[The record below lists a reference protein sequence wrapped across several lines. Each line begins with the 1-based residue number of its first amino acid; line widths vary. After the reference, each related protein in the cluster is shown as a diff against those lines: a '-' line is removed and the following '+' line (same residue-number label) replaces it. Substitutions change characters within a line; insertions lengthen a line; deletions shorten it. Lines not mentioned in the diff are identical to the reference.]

1 MSKNLYFFKL
11 DSKNNQVI
19 DKTET
24 LTEKYIEKISNSWD
38 NIFFSV
44 KPNLV
49 SIQSSLE
56 RNREVQNLIRPK
68 KLRITN
74 STNKDILDNGIIPYL
89 FTHSYKDS
97 NVKTITEFYNNIYYP
112 LLNHIIEHDHSINL
126 DDNLSGIKFNTSLS
140 GGKSGAF
147 VFLINYSLNIATFE
161 NVAKSSEFITKTGLI
176 TTIFSGI
183 STNPISKLSVST
195 VSTLL
200 NKAGKSIDKKIFPES
215 TKRILKYYL
224 NVWDYRTINEIYC
237 LLCLSGKDSAF
248 PILYDIMYIKQPIK
262 IYIEKSLPFIDK
274 YNLETLVSSLNLFE
288 PIQNLLSKS
297 GLGELLGFFPKTFY
311 TLANSTIKSIGLYS
325 SIQPVWKEIIQ
336 KLISNKDNILSDFLK
351 FWIPDIFSKYSEKC
365 LIEMTLIISSIYF
378 VSSFTWSNL
387 TLDQKDLLYLK
398 TGINDKNRGI
408 CVITNVAGTQSLNK
422 YIKIFKSNVD
432 SAIIENN
439 KCKLLILCYQ
449 IKCISIELLRIIIK
463 VQNIL
468 GNNFEHFDFH
478 VDNIFIPEYDIFYN
492 DVEKILLNQEKIS
505 NINKNNRLKE
515 IDKRNE
521 LQTFLNKNKITSF
534 SLKKIEID
542 DEFKN
547 LYKSK
552 TNISKELDDLEKFK
566 KKLEID
572 DTFEIND
579 LDEIFILP
587 NISIIDFDL
596 VHNRDEEKWDANTNP
611 IFNLHYN
618 KNKTLIPAVSM
629 NSFFENLFDEKYEIF
644 EKYLVHNSETINN
657 TDMRNWM
664 ITINSLLLYLYKNIE
679 TNEEVFSVEK
689 YKNKTWYPR
698 FLKECDSASLCL
710 INNFTFLKEL
720 CIDCNNLNLFPI
732 SNELPETSKSIDTV
746 TYLKGNYQIKILDYY
761 FSLSE
766 LFFKKLI
773 QDSINNDE
781 LFINKKNNFIFDMSI
796 KRTKTDDYPL
806 VVLTKF
812 LVEPIYNPKSS
823 LLYNLYNQLI
833 NQIKNLPSDLKKS
846 FKDIVLYFPKRFIT
860 SNLNKDEDKE
870 NIYIIINLDLLFSLN
885 IGYTVV
891 IQINKGFTINGIFEI
906 SDLNTIISL
915 LPFYGNSINTFFI
928 SNEIPIIE
936 SDRYF
941 KICNTIPETIF
952 SKNSIFTIPD
962 LKYISFSNN
971 NYLEIEFISDSSSIF
986 FTSIIF
992 NLISNKINI
1001 EILKENNIII
1011 NISKKYIPTLKDT
1024 FNVIKI
1030 LKYPSSNLL
1039 VKSVDSNE
1047 KFKEKVTDEFLQKL
1061 PTLIKL
1067 TRTKLTI
1074 NDQNISFTCS
1084 KEKLDFN
1091 IFDISIQ
1098 NKAKK
1103 FIDLIHNISLSFCK
1117 TIVKE
1122 DKDITTSLTI
1132 PEEVTK
1138 ITQVRKRRR
1147 KTTK

>member
-1 MSKNLYFFKL
+1 
-11 DSKNNQVI
+11 
-19 DKTET
+19 
-24 LTEKYIEKISNSWD
+24 
-38 NIFFSV
+38 
-44 KPNLV
+44 
-49 SIQSSLE
+49 
-56 RNREVQNLIRPK
+56 
-68 KLRITN
+68 
-74 STNKDILDNGIIPYL
+74 
-89 FTHSYKDS
+89 
-97 NVKTITEFYNNIYYP
+97 
-112 LLNHIIEHDHSINL
+112 
-126 DDNLSGIKFNTSLS
+126 
-140 GGKSGAF
+140 
-147 VFLINYSLNIATFE
+147 
-161 NVAKSSEFITKTGLI
+161 
-176 TTIFSGI
+176 
-183 STNPISKLSVST
+183 
-195 VSTLL
+195 
-200 NKAGKSIDKKIFPES
+200 
-215 TKRILKYYL
+215 
-224 NVWDYRTINEIYC
+224 
-237 LLCLSGKDSAF
+237 
-248 PILYDIMYIKQPIK
+248 
-262 IYIEKSLPFIDK
+262 
-274 YNLETLVSSLNLFE
+274 
-288 PIQNLLSKS
+288 
-297 GLGELLGFFPKTFY
+297 
-311 TLANSTIKSIGLYS
+311 
-325 SIQPVWKEIIQ
+325 
-336 KLISNKDNILSDFLK
+336 
-351 FWIPDIFSKYSEKC
+351 
-365 LIEMTLIISSIYF
+365 
-378 VSSFTWSNL
+378 
-387 TLDQKDLLYLK
+387 
-398 TGINDKNRGI
+398 
-408 CVITNVAGTQSLNK
+408 
-422 YIKIFKSNVD
+422 
-432 SAIIENN
+432 
-439 KCKLLILCYQ
+439 
-449 IKCISIELLRIIIK
+449 
-463 VQNIL
+463 
-468 GNNFEHFDFH
+468 
-478 VDNIFIPEYDIFYN
+478 
-492 DVEKILLNQEKIS
+492 
-505 NINKNNRLKE
+505 
-515 IDKRNE
+515 
-521 LQTFLNKNKITSF
+521 
-534 SLKKIEID
+534 
-542 DEFKN
+542 
-547 LYKSK
+547 
-552 TNISKELDDLEKFK
+552 
-566 KKLEID
+566 
-572 DTFEIND
+572 
-579 LDEIFILP
+579 
-587 NISIIDFDL
+587 
-596 VHNRDEEKWDANTNP
+596 
-611 IFNLHYN
+611 
-618 KNKTLIPAVSM
+618 
-629 NSFFENLFDEKYEIF
+629 
-644 EKYLVHNSETINN
+644 
-657 TDMRNWM
+657 
-664 ITINSLLLYLYKNIE
+664 
-679 TNEEVFSVEK
+679 
-689 YKNKTWYPR
+689 
-698 FLKECDSASLCL
+698 
-710 INNFTFLKEL
+710 
-720 CIDCNNLNLFPI
+720 LFPI